1 MVDDQETYPKPS
13 HGWTCF
19 HCGETFTTP
28 GAARDHFGF
37 EPSRD
42 PGCRIKLGAERGLLR
57 ELRKA
62 ENEIDRLTYELH
74 NDGADGIRAHRTQTA
89 RHHGQLLASEEA
101 GYERGLRD
109 GLSKAEG
116 PIIQALAKG
125 SFMMT
130 ETHPS
135 LKAPRGRKLVMGF
148 ANPDDADDALQ
159 IISLAL
165 LDHRRALG
173 SESRAERSEARS
185 EPAA

>member
-1 MVDDQETYPKPS
+1 MADDQETYPMPP

-42 PGCRIKLGAERGLLR
+42 PGCRIKLGAERGLLMA
-57 ELRKA
+57 LRKA
-62 ENEIDRLTYELH
+62 EQELSE
-74 NDGADGIRAHRTQTA
+74 AWRAIHSESTEAAIAYYAQQTRHRA
-89 RHHGQLLASEEA
+89 QLMTVEEH

-109 GLSKAEG
+109 GLNKSEG

-125 SFMMT
+125 SFIMT

-135 LKAPRGRKLVMGF
+135 LKAPQGRKLVMGF
-148 ANPDDADDALQ
+148 ANPDDADDAMQ

-173 SESRAERSEARS
+173 SESRAEQSEARS
-185 EPAA
+185 EPEA

>member
-1 MVDDQETYPKPS
+1 MADDQETYPMPP

-74 NDGADGIRAHRTQTA
+74 NEGADGIRAHRAQTA
-89 RHHGQLLASEEA
+89 RHHAQLMTSEEA

-109 GLSKAEG
+109 GRKQSEG
-116 PIIQALAKG
+116 LIIQALAKG
-125 SFMMT
+125 ATLMT
-130 ETHPS
+130 LRIGS
-135 LKAPRGRKLVMGF
+135 SDRPRKQLSVGF
-148 ANPDDADDALQ
+148 DVEADADDALQ
-159 IISLAL
+159 IIALAL

-173 SESRAERSEARS
+173 SESRAEQSEARS
-185 EPAA
+185 EPEA